1 MKINDIIEMLISK
14 IIDECGEIIIQNMDF
29 IDIRIGIN
37 NLEKLFFYEKMNI
50 SFSDL
55 LFKTSN
61 DR

>member
-1 MKINDIIEMLISK
+1 MKINDIIKMLISE
-14 IIDECGEIIIQNMDF
+14 IMDERGEIIIQNMDF